1 VPLVVLHVEDGVERP
16 VEVIGDVGYLL
27 VELLQGVA

>member
-1 VPLVVLHVEDGVERP
+1 MLERHDLCLRP
-16 VEVIGDVGYLL
+16 VKVIGDVGYLL